1 MHSFTRNTNSSRQTI
16 TQIFLSL
23 IAGIQFA
30 IWFRFGGHRTW
41 IHSIPFENAALKQRR
56 CQHVFFGRR
65 NSIDSSLFLNVFFLI
80 TVKCLFNWN
89 FISKQSV
96 KEEFRFFWVAFVAI
110 LLNQLLLVCVCFFS
124 VVFIVLFLF
133 PVIFSLCLF
142 FVFFRSCSSFY
153 EFSVLDLDDTVGIVT
168 NGCSPNITPKLINGT
183 AWVRMCLWIE
193 TENCYRRNATTST
206 VTNTTTTTTTINYLQ
221 LMAVLIPHLLLNIF
235 FTINIL
241 YKCWQWAKREGLRQ
255 AKRIHEKSDK
265 VPQTT
270 HIHTFIYIED
280 EIITN
285 GHLTGKTSG
294 TTTLSMNHV

>member
-1 MHSFTRNTNSSRQTI
+1 MNPFHFICKRSFEAATLLTRLFWPSK
-16 TQIFLSL
+16 FH
-23 IAGIQFA
+23 
-30 IWFRFGGHRTW
+30 WFFPFSQRF
-41 IHSIPFENAALKQRR
+41 
-56 CQHVFFGRR
+56 
-65 NSIDSSLFLNVFFLI
+65 FFLI

-241 YKCWQWAKREGLRQ
+241 YKCWQWANREGLRQ